1 MSALRK
7 KFGDDYQVVTTSS
20 SGGGFN
26 QAAPEKKKKR
36 QRFVDKNGR
45 CNVQHGNLGGE
56 TSRYLSDL
64 FTTLV
69 DLKWRWNLF
78 IFILTYTVAWLFMAS
93 MWWVIAF
100 IRGDLNQAHDD
111 KYTPCVANV
120 YNFPSA
126 FLFFI
131 ETEATIGYGYRYI
144 TDKCPEGIIL
154 FLFQS
159 ILGSIVDAF
168 LIGCMFI
175 KMSQPKKRAETLMFS
190 EHAAISMRDG
200 KLTLMFRVGNLRNS
214 HMVSAQIRCKLL
226 KSRQTPEGEFLP
238 LDQLELDVGFSTG
251 ADQLFLVSP
260 LTICH
265 VIDSK
270 SPFYDLSL
278 RSMQTEQFE
287 IVVILEGIVETT
299 GMTCQA
305 RTSYTEDEVLWGH
318 RFFPV
323 ISLEEGFFKVD
334 YSQFHG
340 TFEVPTPPH
349 SVKEQEESLLLSSPL
364 TAPSLCHSAG
374 GVTEGSGT
382 LEGLELQSDAETGSI
397 NIATPMPTTKLPAKL
412 QKLTG
417 REAPI
422 RDGMPRKLLRMSS
435 EITYNLG
442 DLPVK
447 LQRISS
453 APGVAEERLQ
463 PISSVL
469 SSNEDRLAPKLGL
482 VGGAEPISQ
491 SVTDLP
497 PKLQRLAGGV
507 GVGGVGIGGR
517 MDGHLPPKLRKMNS
531 ERFTGLSLK

>member
-1 MSALRK
+1 MSALRR

-20 SGGGFN
+20 SSAGLQGQGP
-26 QAAPEKKKKR
+26 QQQQQQLVPRKKR

-45 CNVQHGNLGGE
+45 CNVQHGNLGSE

-93 MWWVIAF
+93 MWWVIAYT
-100 IRGDLNQAHDD
+100 RGDLNKAHVGN
-111 KYTPCVANV
+111 YTPCVANV

-190 EHAAISMRDG
+190 EHSVISMRDG

-265 VIDSK
+265 VIDAK
-270 SPFYDLSL
+270 SPFYDLSQ
-278 RSMQTEQFE
+278 RSMQAEQFE

-334 YSQFHG
+334 YSQFHA
-340 TFEVPTPPH
+340 TFEVPTPPY
-349 SVKEQEESLLLSSPL
+349 SVKEQEEMLLMSSPL
-364 TAPSLCHSAG
+364 IAPAITNTKERNNSVECLDGIDDIS
-374 GVTEGSGT
+374 
-382 LEGLELQSDAETGSI
+382 
-397 NIATPMPTTKLPAKL
+397 TKLPSKL
-412 QKLTG
+412 QKITG
-417 REAPI
+417 REDFPK
-422 RDGMPRKLLRMSS
+422 KLLRMSS
-435 EITYNLG
+435 TTSEKAYSLG
-442 DLPVK
+442 DLPMK

-453 APGVAEERLQ
+453 VPGNSEEKLV
-463 PISSVL
+463 SKTTKML
-469 SSNEDRLAPKLGL
+469 SDPM
-482 VGGAEPISQ
+482 SQ
-491 SVTDLP
+491 SVADLP
-497 PKLQRLAGGV
+497 PKLQKMSGGAA
-507 GVGGVGIGGR
+507 R
-517 MDGHLPPKLRKMNS
+517 MEGNLPAKLRKMNS
-531 ERFTGLSLK
+531 DRFT

>member
-1 MSALRK
+1 MSALRR

-20 SGGGFN
+20 SGAGLQPQGPGPGP
-26 QAAPEKKKKR
+26 QQQLVPKKKR

-45 CNVQHGNLGGE
+45 CNVQHGNLGSE

-93 MWWVIAF
+93 MWWVIAYT
-100 IRGDLNQAHDD
+100 RGDLNKAHVGN
-111 KYTPCVANV
+111 YTPCVANV

-190 EHAAISMRDG
+190 EHAVISMRDG

-265 VIDSK
+265 VIDAK
-270 SPFYDLSL
+270 SPFYDLSQ

-334 YSQFHG
+334 YSQFHA
-340 TFEVPTPPH
+340 TFEVPTPPY
-349 SVKEQEESLLLSSPL
+349 SVKEQEEMLLMSSPL
-364 TAPSLCHSAG
+364 IAPAITNSKERHNSVECLD
-374 GVTEGSGT
+374 
-382 LEGLELQSDAETGSI
+382 GLDDI
-397 NIATPMPTTKLPAKL
+397 TTKLPSKL
-412 QKLTG
+412 QKITG
-417 REAPI
+417 REDFPK
-422 RDGMPRKLLRMSS
+422 KLLRMSS
-435 EITYNLG
+435 TTSEKAYSLG
-442 DLPVK
+442 DLPMK

-453 APGVAEERLQ
+453 VPGNSEEKLV
-463 PISSVL
+463 SKTTKML
-469 SSNEDRLAPKLGL
+469 SDPM
-482 VGGAEPISQ
+482 SQ
-491 SVTDLP
+491 SVADLP
-497 PKLQRLAGGV
+497 PKLQKMAGGAA
-507 GVGGVGIGGR
+507 R
-517 MDGHLPPKLRKMNS
+517 MEGNLPAKLRKMNS
-531 ERFTGLSLK
+531 DRFT

>member
-1 MSALRK
+1 
-7 KFGDDYQVVTTSS
+7 G
-20 SGGGFN
+20 
-26 QAAPEKKKKR
+26 KR

-78 IFILTYTVAWLFMAS
+78 IFVLTYTVAWLFMAS
-93 MWWVIAF
+93 MWWVIAYM
-100 IRGDLNQAHDD
+100 RGDLNKAHDD
-111 KYTPCVANV
+111 SYTPCVANV

-265 VIDSK
+265 VIDAK
-270 SPFYDLSL
+270 SPFYDLSQ

-334 YSQFHG
+334 YSQFHA
-340 TFEVPTPPH
+340 TFEVPTPPY
-349 SVKEQEESLLLSSPL
+349 SVKEQEEMLLMSSPL
-364 TAPSLCHSAG
+364 IAPAVSNSKERNNSVECLD
-374 GVTEGSGT
+374 
-382 LEGLELQSDAETGSI
+382 GLDEVGI
-397 NIATPMPTTKLPAKL
+397 KLPSKL
-412 QKLTG
+412 QKITG
-417 REAPI
+417 RDDFPK
-422 RDGMPRKLLRMSS
+422 KLLRMSS
-435 EITYNLG
+435 TTSEKAYSMG
-442 DLPVK
+442 DLPMK

-453 APGVAEERLQ
+453 VPGNSEE
-463 PISSVL
+463 
-469 SSNEDRLAPKLGL
+469 KL
-482 VGGAEPISQ
+482 VSKATKMMSDPMSQ
-491 SVTDLP
+491 SVADLP
-497 PKLQRLAGGV
+497 PKLQKLSG
-507 GVGGVGIGGR
+507 GGR
-517 MDGHLPPKLRKMNS
+517 MEGNLPPKLRKMNS
-531 ERFTGLSLK
+531 DRFT

>member
-1 MSALRK
+1 MSALRR

-20 SGGGFN
+20 SGSGFN
-26 QAAPEKKKKR
+26 QAAPKKKR
-36 QRFVDKNGR
+36 QRFVEKNGR
-45 CNVQHGNLGGE
+45 CNVQHGNLGSE

-93 MWWVIAF
+93 MWWVIAYM
-100 IRGDLNQAHDD
+100 RGDLNKAHDEN
-111 KYTPCVANV
+111 YTPCVANV

-131 ETEATIGYGYRYI
+131 ETEATIGYGFRYI

-190 EHAAISMRDG
+190 EHAVISMRDG

-265 VIDSK
+265 VIDAK
-270 SPFYDLSL
+270 SPFYDLSQ

-318 RFFPV
+318 RFYPV

-334 YSQFHG
+334 YSQFHA
-340 TFEVPTPPH
+340 TFEVPTAPY
-349 SVKEQEESLLLSSPL
+349 SVKEQEEMLLMSSPL
-364 TAPSLCHSAG
+364 IAPAVSNSKERNNSVDCLDSLEDVS
-374 GVTEGSGT
+374 TK
-382 LEGLELQSDAETGSI
+382 
-397 NIATPMPTTKLPAKL
+397 MPTKL
-412 QKLTG
+412 QKMTG
-417 REAPI
+417 REDLPK
-422 RDGMPRKLLRMSS
+422 KLLRMSS
-435 EITYNLG
+435 TTSEKAYSMG
-442 DLPVK
+442 DLPMK

-453 APGVAEERLQ
+453 VPGNSEE
-463 PISSVL
+463 
-469 SSNEDRLAPKLGL
+469 KL
-482 VGGAEPISQ
+482 VIKTTKMMSDPMSQ
-491 SVTDLP
+491 SVADLP
-497 PKLQRLAGGV
+497 PKLQRLSG
-507 GVGGVGIGGR
+507 GGR
-517 MDGHLPPKLRKMNS
+517 MDGNLPPKLRKMNS
-531 ERFTGLSLK
+531 DRFT

>member
-1 MSALRK
+1 MSALRR

-20 SGGGFN
+20 SGSGFHQQ
-26 QAAPEKKKKR
+26 QAAAAAPRRKR

-45 CNVQHGNLGGE
+45 CNVQHGNLGSE

-93 MWWVIAF
+93 MWWLIAYM
-100 IRGDLNQAHDD
+100 RGDLNKAHDD
-111 KYTPCVANV
+111 NYTPCVANV

-190 EHAAISMRDG
+190 EHAVISMRDG

-265 VIDSK
+265 VIDAK
-270 SPFYDLSL
+270 SPFYDLSQQ
-278 RSMQTEQFE
+278 SMQTEQFE

-334 YSQFHG
+334 YSQFHA
-340 TFEVPTPPH
+340 TFEVPTTPY
-349 SVKEQEESLLLSSPL
+349 SVKEHEEMLLISSPL
-364 TAPSLCHSAG
+364 IGPAISNSKERNNSVECLDGLDDISTKIPS
-374 GVTEGSGT
+374 
-382 LEGLELQSDAETGSI
+382 
-397 NIATPMPTTKLPAKL
+397 KL
-412 QKLTG
+412 QKMTG
-417 REAPI
+417 REDFPK
-422 RDGMPRKLLRMSS
+422 KLLRMSS
-435 EITYNLG
+435 TTSEKAYSIG
-442 DLPVK
+442 DLPMK

-453 APGVAEERLQ
+453 VPGNSEE
-463 PISSVL
+463 
-469 SSNEDRLAPKLGL
+469 KL
-482 VGGAEPISQ
+482 VSKTTKMMSDPMSQ
-491 SVTDLP
+491 SVADLP
-497 PKLQRLAGGV
+497 PKLQKLSGG
-507 GVGGVGIGGR
+507 GAR
-517 MDGHLPPKLRKMNS
+517 MEGKIPPKLRKMNS
-531 ERFTGLSLK
+531 DRFT

>member
-1 MSALRK
+1 MSALRR

-20 SGGGFN
+20 SGSGFHQQ
-26 QAAPEKKKKR
+26 QAAAAAPRRKR

-45 CNVQHGNLGGE
+45 CNVQHGNLGSE

-93 MWWVIAF
+93 MWWLIAY
-100 IRGDLNQAHDD
+100 IRGDLNKAHDD
-111 KYTPCVANV
+111 NYTPCVANV

-190 EHAAISMRDG
+190 EHAVISMRDG

-265 VIDSK
+265 VIDAK
-270 SPFYDLSL
+270 SPFYDLSQ

-334 YSQFHG
+334 YSQFHA
-340 TFEVPTPPH
+340 TFEVPTTPY
-349 SVKEQEESLLLSSPL
+349 SVKEQEEMLLISSPL
-364 TAPSLCHSAG
+364 IGPAVSNSKERNNSVECLDGLDDISTKIPS
-374 GVTEGSGT
+374 
-382 LEGLELQSDAETGSI
+382 
-397 NIATPMPTTKLPAKL
+397 KL
-412 QKLTG
+412 QKMTG
-417 REAPI
+417 REDFPK
-422 RDGMPRKLLRMSS
+422 KLLRMSS
-435 EITYNLG
+435 TTSEKAYSIG
-442 DLPVK
+442 GLPMK

-453 APGVAEERLQ
+453 VPGNSEE
-463 PISSVL
+463 
-469 SSNEDRLAPKLGL
+469 KL
-482 VGGAEPISQ
+482 VSKTTKMMSDPMSQ
-491 SVTDLP
+491 SVADLP
-497 PKLQRLAGGV
+497 PKLQKLSGG
-507 GVGGVGIGGR
+507 GAR
-517 MDGHLPPKLRKMNS
+517 MEGKIPPKLRKMNS
-531 ERFTGLSLK
+531 DRFT

>member
-1 MSALRK
+1 MSALRR

-20 SGGGFN
+20 SSAGLQGQGP
-26 QAAPEKKKKR
+26 QQQQQQQQQLVPRKKR

-45 CNVQHGNLGGE
+45 CNVQHGNLGSE

-93 MWWVIAF
+93 MWWVIAYT
-100 IRGDLNQAHDD
+100 RGDLNKAHVGN
-111 KYTPCVANV
+111 YTPCVANV

-190 EHAAISMRDG
+190 EHSVISMRDG

-265 VIDSK
+265 VIDAK
-270 SPFYDLSL
+270 SPFYDLSQ
-278 RSMQTEQFE
+278 RSMQAEQFE

-334 YSQFHG
+334 YSQFHA
-340 TFEVPTPPH
+340 TFEVPTPPY
-349 SVKEQEESLLLSSPL
+349 SVKEQEEMLLMSSPL
-364 TAPSLCHSAG
+364 IAPAITNTKERHNSVECLDGIDDIS
-374 GVTEGSGT
+374 
-382 LEGLELQSDAETGSI
+382 
-397 NIATPMPTTKLPAKL
+397 TKLPSKL
-412 QKLTG
+412 QKITG
-417 REAPI
+417 REDFPK
-422 RDGMPRKLLRMSS
+422 KLLRMSS
-435 EITYNLG
+435 TTSEKAYSLG
-442 DLPVK
+442 DLPMK

-453 APGVAEERLQ
+453 VPGNSEEKLV
-463 PISSVL
+463 SKTTKML
-469 SSNEDRLAPKLGL
+469 SDPM
-482 VGGAEPISQ
+482 SQ
-491 SVTDLP
+491 SVADLP
-497 PKLQRLAGGV
+497 PKLQKMSGGTA
-507 GVGGVGIGGR
+507 R
-517 MDGHLPPKLRKMNS
+517 MEGNLPAKLRKMNS
-531 ERFTGLSLK
+531 DRFT

>member
-7 KFGDDYQVVTTSS
+7 KFGSDYQVVTTTSS
-20 SGGGFN
+20 SH
-26 QAAPEKKKKR
+26 QKEKKRKR

-93 MWWVIAF
+93 MWWVIAY
-100 IRGDLNQAHDD
+100 IRGDLYRAHDE

-131 ETEATIGYGYRYI
+131 ETEATIGYGHRYI

-190 EHAAISMRDG
+190 ENAVISMRDG

-265 VIDSK
+265 VIDTK
-270 SPFYDLSL
+270 SPFYELSQ

-299 GMTCQA
+299 EVIESNPQHL
-305 RTSYTEDEVLWGH
+305 RHHLTSISAAGDSWHEHKTTLITDE
-318 RFFPV
+318 
-323 ISLEEGFFKVD
+323 
-334 YSQFHG
+334 Q
-340 TFEVPTPPH
+340 
-349 SVKEQEESLLLSSPL
+349 
-364 TAPSLCHSAG
+364 
-374 GVTEGSGT
+374 
-382 LEGLELQSDAETGSI
+382 
-397 NIATPMPTTKLPAKL
+397 
-412 QKLTG
+412 
-417 REAPI
+417 
-422 RDGMPRKLLRMSS
+422 
-435 EITYNLG
+435 
-442 DLPVK
+442 
-447 LQRISS
+447 
-453 APGVAEERLQ
+453 
-463 PISSVL
+463 
-469 SSNEDRLAPKLGL
+469 
-482 VGGAEPISQ
+482 
-491 SVTDLP
+491 
-497 PKLQRLAGGV
+497 
-507 GVGGVGIGGR
+507 
-517 MDGHLPPKLRKMNS
+517 
-531 ERFTGLSLK
+531 

>member
-1 MSALRK
+1 MSALRR

-20 SGGGFN
+20 SGSGFN
-26 QAAPEKKKKR
+26 QAAPKKKR
-36 QRFVDKNGR
+36 QRFVEKNGR
-45 CNVQHGNLGGE
+45 CNVQHGNLGSE

-93 MWWVIAF
+93 MWWVIAYM
-100 IRGDLNQAHDD
+100 RGDLNRVHDEN
-111 KYTPCVANV
+111 YTPCVANV

-131 ETEATIGYGYRYI
+131 ETEATIGYGFRYI

-190 EHAAISMRDG
+190 EHAVISMRDG

-265 VIDSK
+265 MIDAK
-270 SPFYDLSL
+270 SPFYDLSQ

-334 YSQFHG
+334 YSQFHA
-340 TFEVPTPPH
+340 TFEVPTAPY
-349 SVKEQEESLLLSSPL
+349 SVKEQEEMLLLSSPII
-364 TAPSLCHSAG
+364 APAVGNSKEKNNSVDTLDSLDDIS
-374 GVTEGSGT
+374 TK
-382 LEGLELQSDAETGSI
+382 
-397 NIATPMPTTKLPAKL
+397 MPSKL
-412 QKLTG
+412 QKMTG
-417 REAPI
+417 RE
-422 RDGMPRKLLRMSS
+422 DLPRKLLRMSS
-435 EITYNLG
+435 TTSEKAYSMG
-442 DLPVK
+442 DLPMK

-453 APGVAEERLQ
+453 VPGNSEE
-463 PISSVL
+463 
-469 SSNEDRLAPKLGL
+469 KL
-482 VGGAEPISQ
+482 VMKTTRMMSDPMSQ
-491 SVTDLP
+491 SVADLP
-497 PKLQRLAGGV
+497 PKLQRLSG
-507 GVGGVGIGGR
+507 GGR
-517 MDGHLPPKLRKMNS
+517 MDGNLPPKLRKMNS
-531 ERFTGLSLK
+531 DRFT

>member
-1 MSALRK
+1 
-7 KFGDDYQVVTTSS
+7 
-20 SGGGFN
+20 
-26 QAAPEKKKKR
+26 
-36 QRFVDKNGR
+36 NGR

-93 MWWVIAF
+93 MWWVIAYM
-100 IRGDLNQAHDD
+100 RGDLNKAHDD
-111 KYTPCVANV
+111 SYTPCVANV

-265 VIDSK
+265 VIDAK
-270 SPFYDLSL
+270 SPFYDLSQ

-334 YSQFHG
+334 YSQFHA
-340 TFEVPTPPH
+340 TFEVPTPPY
-349 SVKEQEESLLLSSPL
+349 SVKEQEEMLLMSSPL
-364 TAPSLCHSAG
+364 IAPAVSNSKERNNSVECLD
-374 GVTEGSGT
+374 
-382 LEGLELQSDAETGSI
+382 GLDEVG
-397 NIATPMPTTKLPAKL
+397 TKLPSKL
-412 QKLTG
+412 QKITG
-417 REAPI
+417 REDFPK
-422 RDGMPRKLLRMSS
+422 KLLRMSS
-435 EITYNLG
+435 TTSEKAYSMG
-442 DLPVK
+442 DLPMK

-453 APGVAEERLQ
+453 VPGNSEE
-463 PISSVL
+463 
-469 SSNEDRLAPKLGL
+469 KL
-482 VGGAEPISQ
+482 VSKTTKMMSDPISQ
-491 SVTDLP
+491 SVADLP
-497 PKLQRLAGGV
+497 PKLQKLSG
-507 GVGGVGIGGR
+507 GGR
-517 MDGHLPPKLRKMNS
+517 MEGNLPPKLRKMNS
-531 ERFTGLSLK
+531 DRFT

>member
-1 MSALRK
+1 MSALRRK
-7 KFGDDYQVVTTSS
+7 LGDEYQVVSTSA
-20 SGGGFN
+20 SGGGLPPPRS
-26 QAAPEKKKKR
+26 APRGKR

-93 MWWVIAF
+93 MWWVIAYM
-100 IRGDLNQAHDD
+100 RGDLNKAHDD
-111 KYTPCVANV
+111 SYTPCVANV

-270 SPFYDLSL
+270 SPFYDLSQ
-278 RSMQTEQFE
+278 RSMHTEQFE

-334 YSQFHG
+334 YSQFHA
-340 TFEVPTPPH
+340 TFEVPTPPY
-349 SVKEQEESLLLSSPL
+349 SVKEQEEMLLMSSPL
-364 TAPSLCHSAG
+364 IAPAVSNSKERNNSVECLD
-374 GVTEGSGT
+374 
-382 LEGLELQSDAETGSI
+382 GLDEVG
-397 NIATPMPTTKLPAKL
+397 TKLPSKL
-412 QKLTG
+412 QKITG
-417 REAPI
+417 RDDFPK
-422 RDGMPRKLLRMSS
+422 KLLRMSS
-435 EITYNLG
+435 TTSEKAYSMG
-442 DLPVK
+442 DLPMK

-453 APGVAEERLQ
+453 VPGNSEE
-463 PISSVL
+463 
-469 SSNEDRLAPKLGL
+469 KLGSKTTKMMSD
-482 VGGAEPISQ
+482 PMSQ
-491 SVTDLP
+491 SVAELP
-497 PKLQRLAGGV
+497 PKLQKLSGG
-507 GVGGVGIGGR
+507 GGR
-517 MDGHLPPKLRKMNS
+517 MEGNLPPKLRKMNS
-531 ERFTGLSLK
+531 DRFT

>member
-1 MSALRK
+1 MSALRR

-20 SGGGFN
+20 SGSGFHQQ
-26 QAAPEKKKKR
+26 QASAHKKKR

-45 CNVQHGNLGGE
+45 CNVQHGNLGSE

-93 MWWVIAF
+93 MWWVIAYM
-100 IRGDLNQAHDD
+100 RGDLNKAHDE

-270 SPFYDLSL
+270 SPFYDLSQ

-334 YSQFHG
+334 YSQFHA
-340 TFEVPTPPH
+340 TFEVPTAPY
-349 SVKEQEESLLLSSPL
+349 SVKEQEEMLLMSSPL
-364 TAPSLCHSAG
+364 IAPAVSNSKERNNSVECLDG
-374 GVTEGSGT
+374 LDDIGT
-382 LEGLELQSDAETGSI
+382 KIPS
-397 NIATPMPTTKLPAKL
+397 KL
-412 QKLTG
+412 QKMTG
-417 REAPI
+417 REDFPK
-422 RDGMPRKLLRMSS
+422 KLLRMSS
-435 EITYNLG
+435 TTSEKAYSMG
-442 DLPVK
+442 DLPMK

-453 APGVAEERLQ
+453 VPGNSEEKLV
-463 PISSVL
+463 SKTTKML
-469 SSNEDRLAPKLGL
+469 SDPM
-482 VGGAEPISQ
+482 SQ
-491 SVTDLP
+491 SMADLP
-497 PKLQRLAGGV
+497 PKLQKLSGG
-507 GVGGVGIGGR
+507 GGGR
-517 MDGHLPPKLRKMNS
+517 MEGNLPPKLRKMNS
-531 ERFTGLSLK
+531 DRFT

>member
-1 MSALRK
+1 MSALRR

-20 SGGGFN
+20 SGSGLQPHGPG
-26 QAAPEKKKKR
+26 QGPQQLVPKKKR

-45 CNVQHGNLGGE
+45 CNVQHGNLGSE

-93 MWWVIAF
+93 MWWVIAYT
-100 IRGDLNQAHDD
+100 RGDLNKAHVGN
-111 KYTPCVANV
+111 YTPCVANV

-190 EHAAISMRDG
+190 EHAVISMRDG

-265 VIDSK
+265 VIDAK
-270 SPFYDLSL
+270 SPFYDLSQ
-278 RSMQTEQFE
+278 RSMQSEQFE

-334 YSQFHG
+334 YSQFHA
-340 TFEVPTPPH
+340 TFEVPTPPY
-349 SVKEQEESLLLSSPL
+349 SVKEQEEMLLMSSPL
-364 TAPSLCHSAG
+364 IAPAITNSKERHNSVECLD
-374 GVTEGSGT
+374 
-382 LEGLELQSDAETGSI
+382 GLDDIS
-397 NIATPMPTTKLPAKL
+397 TKLPSKL
-412 QKLTG
+412 QKITG
-417 REAPI
+417 REDFPK
-422 RDGMPRKLLRMSS
+422 KLLRMSS
-435 EITYNLG
+435 TTSEKAYSLG
-442 DLPVK
+442 DLPMK

-453 APGVAEERLQ
+453 VPGNSEEKLV
-463 PISSVL
+463 SKTAKML
-469 SSNEDRLAPKLGL
+469 SD
-482 VGGAEPISQ
+482 PISQ
-491 SVTDLP
+491 SVADLP
-497 PKLQRLAGGV
+497 PKLQKMAGGAA
-507 GVGGVGIGGR
+507 R
-517 MDGHLPPKLRKMNS
+517 MEGNLPAKLRKMNS
-531 ERFTGLSLK
+531 DRFT

>member
-1 MSALRK
+1 MSALRR

-20 SGGGFN
+20 SSGSGFHH
-26 QAAPEKKKKR
+26 QQGSAHKKKR

-45 CNVQHGNLGGE
+45 CNVQHGNLGSE

-93 MWWVIAF
+93 MWWVIAYM
-100 IRGDLNQAHDD
+100 RGDLNRVHDE

-131 ETEATIGYGYRYI
+131 ETEATIGYGHRYI

-270 SPFYDLSL
+270 SPFYDLSQ

-334 YSQFHG
+334 YSQFHA
-340 TFEVPTPPH
+340 TFEVPTPPY
-349 SVKEQEESLLLSSPL
+349 SVKEQEEMLLMSSPL
-364 TAPSLCHSAG
+364 IAPAVSNSKERNNSIECLD
-374 GVTEGSGT
+374 
-382 LEGLELQSDAETGSI
+382 GLDDIG
-397 NIATPMPTTKLPAKL
+397 TKLPSKL
-412 QKLTG
+412 QKMTG
-417 REAPI
+417 REDFPK
-422 RDGMPRKLLRMSS
+422 KLLRMSS
-435 EITYNLG
+435 TTSEKAYSMG
-442 DLPVK
+442 DLPMK

-453 APGVAEERLQ
+453 VPGNSEE
-463 PISSVL
+463 
-469 SSNEDRLAPKLGL
+469 KL
-482 VGGAEPISQ
+482 VSKTTKMFSDPMSQ
-491 SVTDLP
+491 SMADLP
-497 PKLQRLAGGV
+497 PKLQRLSGG
-507 GVGGVGIGGR
+507 GGR
-517 MDGHLPPKLRKMNS
+517 MEGNLPPKLRKMNS
-531 ERFTGLSLK
+531 DRFT

>member
-1 MSALRK
+1 MSALRRK
-7 KFGDDYQVVTTSS
+7 LGDEYQVVSTSAS
-20 SGGGFN
+20 AGGPPPPRS
-26 QAAPEKKKKR
+26 APRGKR

-93 MWWVIAF
+93 MWWVIAYM
-100 IRGDLNQAHDD
+100 RGDLNKAHDD
-111 KYTPCVANV
+111 SYTPCVANV

-270 SPFYDLSL
+270 SPFYDLSQ

-334 YSQFHG
+334 YSQFHA
-340 TFEVPTPPH
+340 TFEVPTPPY
-349 SVKEQEESLLLSSPL
+349 SVKEQEEMLLMSSPL
-364 TAPSLCHSAG
+364 IPPAVSNSKERNSSVECLD
-374 GVTEGSGT
+374 
-382 LEGLELQSDAETGSI
+382 GLDEVA
-397 NIATPMPTTKLPAKL
+397 AKLPSKL
-412 QKLTG
+412 QKITG
-417 REAPI
+417 RDDFPK
-422 RDGMPRKLLRMSS
+422 KLLRMSS
-435 EITYNLG
+435 TTSEKAYSMG
-442 DLPVK
+442 DLPMK

-453 APGVAEERLQ
+453 VPGNSEE
-463 PISSVL
+463 
-469 SSNEDRLAPKLGL
+469 KLGAKATKML
-482 VGGAEPISQ
+482 SDPMSQ
-491 SVTDLP
+491 SVAELP
-497 PKLQRLAGGV
+497 PKLQKLSGG
-507 GVGGVGIGGR
+507 GGR
-517 MDGHLPPKLRKMNS
+517 MEGNLPPKLRKMNS
-531 ERFTGLSLK
+531 DRFT